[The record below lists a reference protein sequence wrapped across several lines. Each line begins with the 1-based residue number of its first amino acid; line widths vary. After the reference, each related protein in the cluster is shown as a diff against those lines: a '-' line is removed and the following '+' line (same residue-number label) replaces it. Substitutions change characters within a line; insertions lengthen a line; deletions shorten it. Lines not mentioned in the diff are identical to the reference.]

1 MKIFTHILPMQKE
14 LQRLFLM
21 EKSVGLVP
29 TMGALHDGH
38 AELLKISLSE
48 NDITVCSIF
57 VNPTQFDNAI
67 DLEKYPRNFE
77 KDIIFLEVMDC
88 DILFIPEVKE
98 MYPEKTVIEVGFGAL
113 ELPMEGAFRAGHF
126 SGVGL
131 VVSKL
136 FNIIKPTIAYFG
148 QKDLQ
153 QFTIVK
159 QLVKDLNFNL
169 KLVSV
174 PIVREENG
182 LAKSSRNQRLTPQ
195 EQEIAINLYKALNLA
210 QDLLLNGGGVVDVK
224 QEVVDYLAKWEEIS
238 LEYFEIVNQN
248 DLKSVNTIGD
258 KQKIALCIAAYVG
271 KVRLIDNLF
280 LAN

>member
-1 MKIFTHILPMQKE
+1 MQKE

-21 EKSVGLVP
+21 EKSIGLVP

-38 AELLKISLSE
+38 AELLKVALSE
-48 NDITVCSIF
+48 NDITVCTIF
-57 VNPTQFDNAI
+57 VNPTQFDNAS
-67 DLEKYPRNFE
+67 DLKKYPRNFE
-77 KDIIFLEVMDC
+77 KDITFLELMDC
-88 DILFIPEVKE
+88 DILFIPEVEE
-98 MYPEKTVIEVGFGAL
+98 MYPEKAVIEVGFGAL

-136 FNIIKPTIAYFG
+136 FNIIKPTTAYFG

-153 QFTIVK
+153 QFAIIE
-159 QLVKDLNFNL
+159 QLVKDLNFDL

-182 LAKSSRNQRLTPQ
+182 LAKSSRNQRLNV
-195 EQEIAINLYKALNLA
+195 EEKGVAVNLFKALNLA
-210 QDLLLNGGGVVDVK
+210 QDLLLEGRGVVDVK
-224 QEVVDYLAKWEEIS
+224 QEVADYLSKWEEIS

-258 KQKIALCIAAYVG
+258 KKKIALCIAAYVG

-280 LAN
+280 LVN